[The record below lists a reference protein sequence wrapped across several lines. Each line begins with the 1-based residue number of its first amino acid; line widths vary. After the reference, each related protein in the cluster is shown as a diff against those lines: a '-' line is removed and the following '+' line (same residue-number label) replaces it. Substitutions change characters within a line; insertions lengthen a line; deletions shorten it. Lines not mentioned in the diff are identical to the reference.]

1 MYFNS
6 ENNFYHG
13 IMFHHF
19 HDDKIHSKSQGSISK
34 DDFYNII
41 KFIGKKNILD
51 AEDFFFRLKDNKLKK
66 NDVCLTFD
74 DGVKCQI
81 DVALPVLED
90 LKIKGFFFLYSSLL
104 TGKPDLLE
112 VYRYFRVN
120 YFENI
125 DDFYNKFFNAL
136 DIRLDDFFTSNNKNI
151 KNMLTNFPFYSI
163 NDVKFRLVRNEL
175 LTKKKYDDTMNLMFT
190 EKKFKPKLH
199 YKNLFFNKD
208 DLVKLHSLGHLIG
221 LHSHNHPLSI
231 EKLSYNQQKEEYQKN
246 LNLFSI
252 ILKIKKSEIKY
263 MSHPCGSYNND
274 TLKILKNLGME
285 LGFKQI
291 MKIEKK
297 KGMKQ
302 INNSSLEIARQDHAE
317 IIKMINK

>member
-6 ENNFYHG
+6 KNNFYHG

-19 HDDKIHSKSQGSISK
+19 HDEKIHSRSQGSISK

-51 AEDFFFRLKDNKLKK
+51 ADDFFFRFKDNKLKK

-90 LKIKGFFFLYSSLL
+90 LKIKGFFFSYSSLL

-112 VYRYFRVN
+112 VYRYFRLN

-125 DDFYNKFFNAL
+125 DDFNNKFFNVL
-136 DIRLDDFFTSNNKNI
+136 DIHLDNFFTSNNKNI
-151 KNMLTNFPFYSI
+151 KDMITKFPFYSI
-163 NDVKFRLVRNEL
+163 NDAKFRLVRNEL
-175 LTKKKYDDTMNLMFT
+175 LTKKKYDDTMSLMFN
-190 EKKFKPKLH
+190 EKKFLPKEH
-199 YKNLFFNKD
+199 YKSLFFNKD

-221 LHSHNHPLSI
+221 LHSHNHPINI

-246 LNLFSI
+246 LNLFSK
-252 ILKIKKSEIKY
+252 ILKIKKSEIKF

-274 TLKILKNLGME
+274 TLQILKNLGIE

-291 MKIEKK
+291 MKIENKK
-297 KGMKQ
+297 DMKK
-302 INNSSLEIARQDHAE
+302 INNSSLEIARQDHSE